1 MTRAPAVT
9 ALITCALLATGARAS
24 AQGTPA
30 DSAFFLTTTRALL
43 NAVTNGDSAMW
54 ARHLAGGWFLTDEE
68 GNHVSRDEFL
78 GLLRPLP
85 SGQSGELS
93 LGRHHLAIAPS
104 TAVFSYDVNEEH
116 DFYGQRLRTRF
127 HTTDTWVR
135 AASGW
140 KQLASHVT
148 ALPTPV
154 AGLSLPVDKLRPLA
168 GEYELTPDVRMEVG
182 VTDSGLVI
190 RRPDRPVQRLH
201 ALEERIFIRHGVR
214 GFWVFAADSAGRAP
228 RVTNWRDNNP
238 VVWRRV
244 R

>member
-1 MTRAPAVT
+1 MPNAPVIRALIVTLLLATGTRAPAQVP
-9 ALITCALLATGARAS
+9 A
-24 AQGTPA
+24 A

-43 NAVTNGDSAMW
+43 DAVTKGDSAVW
-54 ARHLAGGWFLTDEE
+54 SRHLAGGWFLTDEE
-68 GNHVSRDEFL
+68 GNHVSRGEFL

-93 LGRHHLAIAPS
+93 VGRHHLVIAAS

-116 DFYGQRLRTRF
+116 DYYGRRLRTRF

-135 AASGW
+135 EPAGW
-140 KQLASHVT
+140 KQLASQVT

-154 AGLSLPVDKLRPLA
+154 AGLTLPAGQLRALA
-168 GEYELTPDVRMEVG
+168 GEYELAPDVRMDIA

-190 RRPDRPVQRLH
+190 RRPDRPAQRLH

-214 GFWVFAADSAGRAP
+214 GFWVFAPDSAGRAP